1 MQLGTVT
8 GFLEKFII
16 WEYNKNC
23 IFALSGDSH
32 KMKNNFILWVII
44 SLVIMLVLPWLAV
57 SFVKGDAGMAVCFIL
72 FFAVNPIYSV
82 ILGVFAGKNIKRLW
96 GMPVISAVLFLLGSW
111 IFFSMGERAFILYAG
126 VYLILGIAAMTI
138 SMIIHRKAQR

>member
-1 MQLGTVT
+1 
-8 GFLEKFII
+8 
-16 WEYNKNC
+16 
-23 IFALSGDSH
+23 
-32 KMKNNFILWVII
+32 MKNNFILWVII
-44 SLVIMLVLPWLAV
+44 SLIIMLALPWLAV

-72 FFAVNPIYSV
+72 FFAINPIYSV

-126 VYLILGIAAMTI
+126 VYLILGIAAMII
-138 SMIIHRKAQR
+138 SMIIHRKTQR

>member
-1 MQLGTVT
+1 
-8 GFLEKFII
+8 
-16 WEYNKNC
+16 
-23 IFALSGDSH
+23 
-32 KMKNNFILWVII
+32 MKNNIIPWVII
-44 SLVIMLVLPWLAV
+44 SLVIMLALPWLAV

-72 FFAVNPIYSV
+72 FFAINPIYSV

-138 SMIIHRKAQR
+138 SMIIHRKTQR

>member
-1 MQLGTVT
+1 
-8 GFLEKFII
+8 
-16 WEYNKNC
+16 
-23 IFALSGDSH
+23 
-32 KMKNNFILWVII
+32 MKNNFILWIII
-44 SLVIMLVLPWLAV
+44 SLAIMLVLPWLAV
-57 SFVKGDAGMAVCFIL
+57 FFVKGDAGMAVCFIL

-82 ILGVFAGKNIKRLW
+82 IMGIFAGKNIKRLW

-138 SMIIHRKAQR
+138 SMIIHRKTQR

>member
-1 MQLGTVT
+1 MLGD
-8 GFLEKFII
+8 KH
-16 WEYNKNC
+16 N
-23 IFALSGDSH
+23 
-32 KMKNNFILWVII
+32 MKYNFILWFII
-44 SLVIMLVLPWLAV
+44 SMVIMLFLPWFAI
-57 SFVKGDAGMAVCFIL
+57 SFAKDDAGMAVCFIL

-82 ILGVFAGKNIKRLW
+82 IMGVFAGKNIKRLW

-111 IFFSMGERAFILYAG
+111 IFFSMGERAFVLYAG

>member
-1 MQLGTVT
+1 
-8 GFLEKFII
+8 
-16 WEYNKNC
+16 
-23 IFALSGDSH
+23 
-32 KMKNNFILWVII
+32 MKKIFILWVMI
-44 SLVIMLVLPWLAV
+44 SMIIMLVLPWLAI

-82 ILGVFAGKNIKRLW
+82 IMGAFAGKNIKSLW

-111 IFFSMGERAFILYAG
+111 IFFSMGEMAFILYAG

-138 SMIIHRKAQR
+138 SVIIHRKIQR

>member
-1 MQLGTVT
+1 
-8 GFLEKFII
+8 
-16 WEYNKNC
+16 
-23 IFALSGDSH
+23 
-32 KMKNNFILWVII
+32 MKNNFILWIII

-57 SFVKGDAGMAVCFIL
+57 FFVKGDAGMAVCFIL

-82 ILGVFAGKNIKRLW
+82 I
-96 GMPVISAVLFLLGSW
+96 
-111 IFFSMGERAFILYAG
+111 ILYAG

>member
-1 MQLGTVT
+1 
-8 GFLEKFII
+8 
-16 WEYNKNC
+16 
-23 IFALSGDSH
+23 
-32 KMKNNFILWVII
+32 MKNNFILWVII
-44 SLVIMLVLPWLAV
+44 SLVIMLALPWLAV

-72 FFAVNPIYSV
+72 FFAINPIYSV

-111 IFFSMGERAFILYAG
+111 IFFRMGERAFILYAG

-138 SMIIHRKAQR
+138 SMIIHRKTQR

>member
-1 MQLGTVT
+1 
-8 GFLEKFII
+8 
-16 WEYNKNC
+16 
-23 IFALSGDSH
+23 
-32 KMKNNFILWVII
+32 MKNNFILWVII

-82 ILGVFAGKNIKRLW
+82 FLGVFAGKNRKRLW

-111 IFFSMGERAFILYAG
+111 IFFNIGERAFILYAG

>member
-1 MQLGTVT
+1 
-8 GFLEKFII
+8 
-16 WEYNKNC
+16 
-23 IFALSGDSH
+23 
-32 KMKNNFILWVII
+32 MKNNFILWVMI
-44 SLVIMLVLPWLAV
+44 SMVIMLVLPWLAV

-82 ILGVFAGKNIKRLW
+82 IMGVFSGKNIKSLW
-96 GMPVISAVLFLLGSW
+96 GMPVISAILFLLGSW
-111 IFFSMGERAFILYAG
+111 IFFSIGEKAFILYAG